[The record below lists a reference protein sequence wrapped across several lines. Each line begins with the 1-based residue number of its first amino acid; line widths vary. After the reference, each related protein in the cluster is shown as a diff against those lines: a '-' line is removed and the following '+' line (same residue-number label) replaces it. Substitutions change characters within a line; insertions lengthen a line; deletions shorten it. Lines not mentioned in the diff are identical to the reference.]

1 MLSFLRISSA
11 YPSFIK
17 KLQNN
22 NLRNL
27 NYNSL
32 IDLYFKENYSVS
44 NNITNELSKLNYE
57 CKEVISNF
65 DLSQKLWLKEFGN
78 KRSKDNII
86 IQQIKFYK
94 PDIVYLGNSEL
105 ANKEMIDLIRQQ
117 DFIKLILSFH
127 CAPFNKKIFRNLKN
141 VDGIVTCTEG
151 YYIKCINEISKNV
164 LLMQHAFPKKI
175 IKDNIKKN
183 INLSFIGSIF
193 LEKNLHYD
201 RVDIIYSLM
210 RKFNNKFIAINFSN
224 KFFLS
229 YFFALFKSIYK
240 FSIFK
245 DFSFFFKILYIYSFA
260 RKPIF
265 GKDMYNVLSKTK
277 ILINTHI
284 GDTEFA
290 GNMRLFEGTGLGCLV
305 ITDKKKGL
313 EKLFNIGDEIDIFL
327 NKEDLIQKC
336 GKYLSDEKLLNKIS
350 INGYKKTYNFHN
362 YENRINLLNNFI
374 KKLLNEKNL

>member
-1 MLSFLRISSA
+1 MYR
-11 YPSFIK
+11 
-17 KLQNN
+17 
-22 NLRNL
+22 R
-27 NYNSL
+27 
-32 IDLYFKENYSVS
+32 
-44 NNITNELSKLNYE
+44 
-57 CKEVISNF
+57 
-65 DLSQKLWLKEFGN
+65 
-78 KRSKDNII
+78 
-86 IQQIKFYK
+86 
-94 PDIVYLGNSEL
+94 
-105 ANKEMIDLIRQQ
+105 
-117 DFIKLILSFH
+117 
-127 CAPFNKKIFRNLKN
+127 
-141 VDGIVTCTEG
+141 
-151 YYIKCINEISKNV
+151 
-164 LLMQHAFPKKI
+164 LLH
-175 IKDNIKKN
+175 NIKKN
-183 INLSFIGSIF
+183 INLTFIGSIF

-327 NKEDLIQKC
+327 NKK
-336 GKYLSDEKLLNKIS
+336 KSDFNRSRTIGISNDNLMYFNKEI
-350 INGYKKTYNFHN
+350 
-362 YENRINLLNNFI
+362 LDI
-374 KKLLNEKNL
+374 KKVILN